1 MGKMKIVPKKT
12 PMRELDP
19 KERIHTFDEVA
30 LGYTEDE
37 AVEEAK
43 RCLQCPRP
51 FCVEGCP
58 VGIDIPGFIR
68 RIRERDFEGA
78 VRILKKYNNLPAICG
93 RVCPQ
98 EDQCEAKCV
107 LGRMKDTE
115 PVAIGRLERFVADWE
130 AENRAIEVPEIKVR
144 KRKKVAIVG
153 AGPAGLT
160 CAADLAKMGYDVTI
174 FEAFHAPGGV
184 LVYGIP
190 EFRLP
195 KRIVKREVDYIKKL
209 GVNLELNVVVG
220 KTMTVEEITEKYD
233 AMFIG
238 TGAGTPKFVG
248 IKGTNLIGVF
258 SASEYLTRINLM
270 KAYLFPEYDTPIMV
284 GNHVVIIGA
293 GNVAMDAARSALRA
307 GAKKVSIAYRRTE
320 KEMTARIEEYYHAKE
335 EGIEFNWLISPIEYV
350 GDENGRLTG
359 VRFIRMELGEPDESG
374 RRRPIPIEGSE
385 FVMEADMVI
394 EAIGQT
400 SNKILLNAMPNLKLN
415 KWGYID
421 ADPQTGATN
430 IPGVYAGGDIV
441 TGAATVIEAMGAG
454 KRAAKAIDSY
464 LSD

>member
-1 MGKMKIVPKKT
+1 MKIVPKKT

-130 AENRAIEVPEIKVR
+130 AKNRAIEVPEIKVR

-195 KRIVKREVDYIKKL
+195 KRIVRREVDYIKKL

>member
-1 MGKMKIVPKKT
+1 
-12 PMRELDP
+12 
-19 KERIHTFDEVA
+19 
-30 LGYTEDE
+30 
-37 AVEEAK
+37 
-43 RCLQCPRP
+43 
-51 FCVEGCP
+51 
-58 VGIDIPGFIR
+58 
-68 RIRERDFEGA
+68 
-78 VRILKKYNNLPAICG
+78 
-93 RVCPQ
+93 
-98 EDQCEAKCV
+98 
-107 LGRMKDTE
+107 
-115 PVAIGRLERFVADWE
+115 
-130 AENRAIEVPEIKVR
+130 
-144 KRKKVAIVG
+144 
-153 AGPAGLT
+153 
-160 CAADLAKMGYDVTI
+160 
-174 FEAFHAPGGV
+174 
-184 LVYGIP
+184 
-190 EFRLP
+190 
-195 KRIVKREVDYIKKL
+195 
-209 GVNLELNVVVG
+209 
-220 KTMTVEEITEKYD
+220 MTVEEITEKYD

>member
-195 KRIVKREVDYIKKL
+195 KRIVRREVDYIKKL